1 MGACAGAPFRAGA
14 GSVNVRRMDIHE
26 ALRRRASVRAFR
38 PDPVDDDLLA
48 RVLARALD
56 APSWANTQPYRL
68 AVANGAAA
76 TALRSALQAALASRV
91 PGGDHNLLFDY
102 PPELQARRRSTGFGL
117 YAALGIG
124 RDDRDGRGAQYARNF
139 AFFDAPAAA
148 FLFAHEALG
157 VYSVLDAGVFL
168 QSLMLAAVAAGLGT
182 CAQAALA
189 SYPDVVRGYFAVPD
203 GYKLLCGVSIGYP
216 AEATVNRFRPSRMSV
231 EELLLPARAGAADET
246 DAPGPVI
253 SHATLAEA

>member
-1 MGACAGAPFRAGA
+1 MGACAGAPFRAGCS
-14 GSVNVRRMDIHE
+14 SVNVRRMDIHE

-38 PDPVDDDLLA
+38 PDPIDDDVLA
-48 RVLARALD
+48 AVLARALD

-76 TALRSALQAALASRV
+76 AALRAALQEALATRV
-91 PGGDHNLLFDY
+91 PGGDHTLLFDY
-102 PPELQARRRSTGFGL
+102 PAELQARRRATGFGL

-124 RDDRDGRGAQYARNF
+124 RDDRDARGAQYARNF

-189 SYPDVVRGYFAVPD
+189 SYPDVVRRHFAVPE

-216 AEATVNRFRPSRMSV
+216 ADATVNRFRPPRITLD
-231 EELLLPARAGAADET
+231 ELLVPARADASEPGLRGSLAA
-246 DAPGPVI
+246 
-253 SHATLAEA
+253 LAEA

>member
-1 MGACAGAPFRAGA
+1 MGACAGAPFRAGG

-38 PDPVDDDLLA
+38 PDPVDDALLA

-102 PPELQARRRSTGFGL
+102 PAELQARRRTTGFGL

-124 RDDRDGRGAQYARNF
+124 RDDREARGEQYARNF

-168 QSLMLAAVAAGLGT
+168 QSLMLAAVADGLGT

-189 SYPDVVRGYFAVPD
+189 SYPDVVRRHFDVPD

-216 AEATVNRFRPSRMSV
+216 AEAAVNRFRPARMGV
-231 EELLLPARAGAADET
+231 GELLIPARRDAT
-246 DAPGPVI
+246 DAAHPHDPVT
-253 SHATLAEA
+253 SYATFTEA

>member
-1 MGACAGAPFRAGA
+1 MRACAGAPFRAGPA
-14 GSVNVRRMDIHE
+14 SVNVRPMHIHD

-38 PDPVDDDLLA
+38 PEPLDDALLA
-48 RVLARALD
+48 RVLTRALD

-68 AVANGAAA
+68 AVANGGAA
-76 TALRSALQAALASRV
+76 TRLRAALAAALASR
-91 PGGDHNLLFDY
+91 PPSGDHALLFDY
-102 PPELQARRRSTGFGL
+102 PTELQARRRATGYGL

-124 RDDRDGRGAQYARNF
+124 RGDGAARGAQYARNF

-168 QSLMLAAVAAGLGT
+168 QSLMLAAVAEGLGT

-189 SYPDVVRGYFAVPD
+189 SYPDVVRQHFAVPD
-203 GYKLLCGVSIGYP
+203 GYKLLCGVSIGVP
-216 AEATVNRFRPSRMSV
+216 ADAEVNRFRPARIGLD
-231 EELLLPARAGAADET
+231 ELLIPPAT
-246 DAPGPVI
+246 DVFDDQKA
-253 SHATLAEA
+253 SLRR